1 MKIDEA
7 AFIMDKVEPY
17 EIYKDINR
25 SYKLYK
31 VS

>member
-1 MKIDEA
+1 MKTDED
-7 AFIMDKVEPY
+7 AFIMDKVESY

-31 VS
+31 VL

>member
-1 MKIDEA
+1 MKIDGD
-7 AFIMDKVEPY
+7 AFIMGKVESY

-31 VS
+31 VL

>member
-1 MKIDEA
+1 MKIDEDA
-7 AFIMDKVEPY
+7 HIMDKVESY

-31 VS
+31 VL